1 MTYLDLVNNVLRR
14 LRETEVSSVPQS
26 TYSVMVGDFIN
37 DAKTVVEQAWQW
49 STLRTTLT
57 VPTVASTTTYVLTGF
72 GDAATFTG
80 AVNDTSNAVLEYRP
94 KRWIEEQIYVG
105 GGASG
110 SPKYYTFAGV
120 DSNGDAQVQVYP
132 TPDAVYSLR
141 FDTVLQQGEL
151 TDGTDVL
158 LIPHMPVL
166 HLALALLARER
177 GENQGSTAQEYF
189 VVADNYLTDA
199 IAYDAARHPEETVW
213 YS

>member
-14 LRETEVSSVPQS
+14 LRETEVSSVPQT
-26 TYSVMVGDFIN
+26 TYSAMVGDFIN
-37 DAKTVVEQAWQW
+37 DAKTVVEQAWNW
-49 STLRTTLT
+49 SQLRSTLT
-57 VPTVASTTTYVLTGF
+57 VPTVASTTTYSLTGF
-72 GDAATFTG
+72 GDTASLQT
-80 AVNDTSNAVLEYRP
+80 AVNDTSNTVLEYRP
-94 KRWIEEQIYVG
+94 RQWLEEQIYVR
-105 GGASG
+105 GATEG
-110 SPKYYTFAGV
+110 SPTYHTFAGV
-120 DSNGDAQVQVYP
+120 DGSGDAQIQVYP

-141 FDTVLQQGEL
+141 FDTTLRQDAL
-151 TDGTDVL
+151 SDGTDVL
-158 LIPHMPVL
+158 LVPHMPVL

>member
-14 LRETEVSSVPQS
+14 LRETEVSSVPQT
-26 TYSVMVGDFIN
+26 TYSAMVGDFIN
-37 DAKTVVEQAWQW
+37 DAKTVVEQAWNW
-49 STLRTTLT
+49 SQLRSTLT
-57 VPTVASTTTYVLTGF
+57 VPTVASTTTYSLTGF
-72 GDAATFTG
+72 GDTASLQT
-80 AVNDTSNAVLEYRP
+80 AVNDTSNTVLEYRP
-94 KRWIEEQIYVG
+94 RQWLEEQIYVR
-105 GGASG
+105 GATEG
-110 SPKYYTFAGV
+110 SPTYYTFAGV
-120 DSNGDAQVQVYP
+120 DGSGDAQIQVYP

-141 FDTVLQQGEL
+141 FDTTLRQDAL
-151 TDGTDVL
+151 SDGTDVL
-158 LIPHMPVL
+158 LVPHMPVL

>member
-14 LRETEVSSVPQS
+14 LRETEVSSVPQT

-37 DAKTVVEQAWQW
+37 DAKTVVEQAWNW
-49 STLRTTLT
+49 SQLRSTLT
-57 VPTVASTTTYVLTGF
+57 VPTVASTTTYSLTGF
-72 GDAATFTG
+72 GDTASLQT
-80 AVNDTSNAVLEYRP
+80 AVNDTSNTVLEYRP
-94 KRWIEEQIYVG
+94 RQWLEEQIYVR
-105 GGASG
+105 GATEG
-110 SPKYYTFAGV
+110 SPTYYTFAGV
-120 DSNGDAQVQVYP
+120 DGSGDAQIQVYP

-141 FDTVLQQGEL
+141 FDTTLRQDAL
-151 TDGTDVL
+151 SDGTDVL
-158 LIPHMPVL
+158 LVPHMPVL

-177 GENQGSTAQEYF
+177 GENQGSTAKEYF